1 MTWERGRGGRDVLSG
16 VLEMSVILTGVMFL
30 EMYAYIK
37 TDHIVH
43 VKYVVCFTSVIP
55 QYS

>member
-30 EMYAYIK
+30 ETYAYIK

-43 VKYVVCFTSVIP
+43 VKYVVCFTSVTP